1 MFVYWRYG
9 GAPPPPSSRQS
20 GNKLISWT
28 AATWLQDKNASH
40 PPPIKTGI
48 CSYRK
53 HCQTFQQ
60 NFPSRLFDA
69 VLLPIQGVFEKNCIT
84 QWWNVCR
91 QFNFAVQVGHQSPS
105 WPKNCGQVHSTGRSA
120 RTPTI
125 IFTAF
130 KGKLTN
136 QIKWSLLRFSTLVL
150 FCEFEAWALG
160 NTMPLID
167 FIHKICNLLIPC
179 EFFSLKALKTYAHFF
194 QLLNQDKNEIKWINS
209 ITQAIFER
217 ANS

>member
-53 HCQTFQQ
+53 HCQTFQP

-69 VLLPIQGVFEKNCIT
+69 VLLPSIQGVFEKNCIT

-125 IFTAF
+125 IFTAV
-130 KGKLTN
+130 KGKLTT
-136 QIKWSLLRFSTLVL
+136 QIQWSLFAFFKTCVILWI
-150 FCEFEAWALG
+150 AWAQG

-179 EFFSLKALKTYAHFF
+179 DF
-194 QLLNQDKNEIKWINS
+194 LLAK
-209 ITQAIFER
+209 
-217 ANS
+217 

>member
-1 MFVYWRYG
+1 MFVYRRYG
-9 GAPPPPSSRQS
+9 SRQS

-53 HCQTFQQ
+53 HCQTFQP

-130 KGKLTN
+130 FKGKLT
-136 QIKWSLLRFSTLVL
+136 QGSFLILAFILLF
-150 FCEFEAWALG
+150 
-160 NTMPLID
+160 N
-167 FIHKICNLLIPC
+167 
-179 EFFSLKALKTYAHFF
+179 
-194 QLLNQDKNEIKWINS
+194 
-209 ITQAIFER
+209 IFEWPKK
-217 ANS
+217 ASKLWVEIPQNHFGAVL